1 MSINAVDNS
10 VAAFDKQA
18 QLKEKAAELVS
29 NVFYGTLMKEFRASS
44 EDSLFSGG
52 FAGQA
57 FQQQL
62 DNVYIN
68 NLSKQTNNPIAEA
81 LVRQIN
87 GTQY

>member
-1 MSINAVDNS
+1 MIANAVDNL
-10 VAAFDKQA
+10 VAVDKQA
-18 QLKEKAAELVS
+18 MLKEKAAELVS

-62 DNVYIN
+62 DNVFIG
-68 NLSKQTNNPIAEA
+68 NLSKQTNNPIADA
-81 LVRQIN
+81 LVRQLG
-87 GTQY
+87 GTNSK